1 MLNSENLTL
10 ALIATLVI
18 ALLIRGSINNRTNDI
33 IDELIQKY
41 E

>member
-10 ALIATLVI
+10 GLLATLVI